1 MICSKCGSKSADAAK
16 FCTNCG
22 ETFAKP
28 NNLPGAP
35 DPVKKKKM
43 RLYAIIGVSAVLLL
57 AVLAVLIF
65 GGNKAERAAESMYD
79 SIVEMDLNG
88 LIEVLP
94 PAVRSYM
101 SDSLDLADSTF
112 EVVASEALSQER
124 VDEIDAI
131 YGMLYDTPDGYIEEA
146 VVVYVRVTYHKESIS
161 RDNIPLV
168 MVCVNGDW
176 YLDIV
181 TTSEEI
187 EEADFT
193 YDFPKVLP

>member
-1 MICSKCGSKSADAAK
+1 MICGKCGTKSADSAK

-28 NNLPGAP
+28 INQPGVP
-35 DPVKKKKM
+35 DPMKKRKLRM
-43 RLYAIIGVSAVLLL
+43 YAALAIGAVLLL

-65 GGNKAERAAESMYD
+65 SGNKAERAAENMYD
-79 SIVEMDLNG
+79 SLVEMDLNA
-88 LIEVLP
+88 LVEVLP

-101 SDSLDLADSTF
+101 ADSLDFADSTF
-112 EVVASEALSQER
+112 EVVESKELSQER

-131 YGMLYDTPDGYIEEA
+131 YGMLYDTPDGYVEEA

-161 RDNIPLV
+161 RDDIPLI
-168 MVCVNGDW
+168 MICVDGDW

-181 TTSEEI
+181 STEEEI

-193 YDFPKVLP
+193 FDFSTILP